1 MLKPWPG
8 LEAGGWPP
16 RAGDGPAL
24 TVSRTVADPCVL
36 CPLLGRRLLRPCTL
50 RMRWGTTRQQGN
62 HRAEPLPQI
71 FSSAVSRTWR
81 GPGLC
86 LRSYCYFH
94 IPKAEAA
101 CCVHKQKAAPP
112 PGNKFILLPR
122 QSGWESSFRRS
133 QSVRYIS
140 SCRVKDLTASA
151 ISGPLVYVPLYFIF
165 MFIPPRICGA
175 VCTFCAV
182 GLGGGICEV
191 MPAGNRTVNT
201 LAPEALS
208 LRSQRQQG
216 REKQ

>member
-1 MLKPWPG
+1 MCSLSPAWTQAAETMHTPHALG
-8 LEAGGWPP
+8 DHQAAGEPP
-16 RAGDGPAL
+16 CRASATNIFISRLTNMARSRAL
-24 TVSRTVADPCVL
+24 SQELLLFPDPQSRGCLL
-36 CPLLGRRLLRPCTL
+36 CSQTKGSPSSRE
-50 RMRWGTTRQQGN
+50 QI
-62 HRAEPLPQI
+62 HSSPQ
-71 FSSAVSRTWR
+71 
-81 GPGLC
+81 
-86 LRSYCYFH
+86 
-94 IPKAEAA
+94 
-101 CCVHKQKAAPP
+101 
-112 PGNKFILLPR
+112 R